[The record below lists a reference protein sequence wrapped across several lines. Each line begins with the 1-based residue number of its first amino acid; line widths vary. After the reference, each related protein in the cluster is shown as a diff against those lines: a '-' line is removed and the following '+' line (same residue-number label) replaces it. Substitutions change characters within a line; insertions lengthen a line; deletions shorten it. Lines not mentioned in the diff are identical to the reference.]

1 MSQKNCKTYR
11 ARLLGSSGIDRSAYL
26 GEDGWER
33 IENFR
38 IDPSGA
44 LIKRPGRRK
53 YSTLPYPAVDVIP
66 HKVQGKDGKSYDL
79 FALTPPYVTAISSSD
94 GSYSQLER
102 DLVDDGRKMNACLY
116 DGDVYLTDANALK
129 RFRADRGYFLFEHG
143 YAPLYGR
150 GWDPETRG
158 EIRESP
164 NLLGNNIR
172 INYKVGEAAASLS
185 VGLTVKSVTRVE
197 INGVSYS
204 DFTVDGT
211 YISGT
216 FPENSEVDVWLNCD
230 FPRNYGFTNCYS
242 SAVVGSG
249 EGERMV
255 CFNSKQNPPMIY
267 CSRPVDEESFEASVK
282 GFPDT
287 SRLYFPAELSLRIGN
302 LGRAVTAICPC
313 NGGFAVFTDSA
324 AFYARFEDGRL
335 RCSPISSNIGC
346 VARRA
351 VIFKN
356 GLIYTAC
363 DHGIYVFD
371 IDAAAPE
378 RTTVTRISDPIAGE
392 EDFRI
397 DESCMILDNEKDG
410 ELWFRCPE
418 HIFIYNLKFKRFF
431 AYTNMPTSLLLA
443 TGGRV
448 LLFNLYDMWGFDD
461 SLFLDVDG
469 ATETHFTANARTR
482 WLCLGEPEVKKSGAE
497 VCTVFKIDGGG
508 RFNVGV
514 ETNSGFSEPHTV
526 LGRDTLSPD
535 VVGLRVSR
543 CRFTAIRVALTSY
556 EDTRPRIFELN
567 IKAHACTE

>member
-11 ARLLGSSGIDRSAYL
+11 ARLLGSSGVDRSAFL

-53 YSTLPYPAVDVIP
+53 YATLPYAAVDVLP
-66 HKVQGKDGKSYDL
+66 HGVKGKDGKTYDL
-79 FALTPPYVTAISSSD
+79 FALTPPYVTAVSSSD

-102 DLVDDGRKMNACLY
+102 DLVEDGRKMNACLF

-129 RFRADRGYFLFEHG
+129 RFHADLGYFLFEHG

-150 GWDPETRG
+150 GWDPATRG
-158 EIRESP
+158 EIFESP

-172 INYKVGEAAASLS
+172 INYKVKEAATSLS
-185 VGLTVKSVTRVE
+185 VGVAVKSVARVE

-204 DFTVDGT
+204 DYTVNGT
-211 YISGT
+211 YIGGT
-216 FPENSEVDVWLNCD
+216 FPEKSEVDVWLTGD
-230 FPRNYGFTNCYS
+230 FTRNFGFTNCCS

-255 CFNSKQNPPMIY
+255 CFNSRQNPPMIY
-267 CSRPVDEESFEASVK
+267 CSRPVDEKSFEDSVK
-282 GFPDT
+282 GFPGE
-287 SRLYFPAELSLRIGN
+287 SRLYFPAELTLRIGN

-324 AFYARFEDGRL
+324 AFYARFEDGEL
-335 RCSPISSNIGC
+335 CCSPISTDIGC

-356 GLIYTAC
+356 GRVYTFC
-363 DHGIYVFD
+363 KHGIYAFD
-371 IDAAAPE
+371 IDTAAPE
-378 RTTVTRISDPIAGE
+378 RTTVERISDPISGD
-392 EDFRI
+392 EDFKI

-410 ELWFRCPE
+410 ELWFRCPG
-418 HIFIYNLKFKRFF
+418 HIFIYNLKFNRFF
-431 AYTNMPTSLLLA
+431 SYSNLPTDLLLA
-443 TGGRV
+443 VGGRV
-448 LLFNLYDMWGFDD
+448 LTFNGRDMWGFEAELYQDT
-461 SLFLDVDG
+461 DG
-469 ATETHFTANARTR
+469 NTRSDFTANARTR
-482 WLCLGEPEVKKSGAE
+482 WIILGDPEIKKSGAE
-497 VCTVFKIDGGG
+497 VGAVFKIDGGG

-514 ETNSGFSEPHTV
+514 ETDSGFSEPHAV
-526 LGRDTLSPD
+526 FGRDAMSPD
-535 VVGLRVSR
+535 VANIRVSR

-556 EDTRPRIFELN
+556 EATRPRIFELN